1 MFQAAVDEAIAEDV
15 VNEEMRIS
23 LDDVRDDTA
32 LMTIAGKLD
41 MLSKDREFKRFLEA
55 PMEEEETM
63 AEEMRE
69 ETGATPMSA
78 EEEDEFMMGRM

>member
-1 MFQAAVDEAIAEDV
+1 
-15 VNEEMRIS
+15 
-23 LDDVRDDTA
+23 
-32 LMTIAGKLD
+32 MTIAGKLD
-41 MLSKDREFKRFLEA
+41 MLAKDREFKRFLEA

-78 EEEDEFMMGRM
+78 DEEDEFMMGRM